1 MVRKIVAIKENR
13 NWKNVKGRFKVN
25 ERWESARS
33 ELKANK
39 VWSDVKSG
47 MDSYAYEARRVWDE
61 VKAER
66 ERRKNRATPKYLLGE
81 V

>member
-1 MVRKIVAIKENR
+1 MARKNVVIKENLT
-13 NWKNVKGRFKVN
+13 WKNIKRNFKVN

-47 MDSYAYEARRVWDE
+47 MDSYTYETRRVWDE
-61 VKAER
+61 VKAEL
-66 ERRKNRATPKYLLGE
+66 ERRKNKATHEYLLGLG
-81 V
+81 